1 MPNDRSAPS
10 GWRINEAV
18 RQQAID
24 ELDLVRLR
32 ESGQLDRITD
42 FAAKLFD
49 APIALV
55 SVVERDRQFFPGGT
69 PSGGAYLSDAPRGL
83 VWWVAR
89 PRQFFPGKT
98 GLEDDETPRE
108 VSFCQHA
115 MLGTEIMVVPDATR
129 DDRFADNAL
138 VTGDPNIRFY
148 AGAPLVSAEG
158 VPLGALCII
167 DSAPRAGMTDLQ
179 RQGLTV
185 LADGVMA
192 LFRANRN

>member
-1 MPNDRSAPS
+1 MTDDRSASS
-10 GWRINEAV
+10 GWRIDEVV

-24 ELDLVRLR
+24 ELDLVHLR

-55 SVVERDRQFFPGGT
+55 SLVERE
-69 PSGGAYLSDAPRGL
+69 
-83 VWWVAR
+83 
-89 PRQFFPGKT
+89 RQFFPGKT
-98 GLEDDETPRE
+98 GLDADETPRE

-115 MLGTEIMVVPDATR
+115 MLGTEIMVVPDATQ
-129 DDRFADNAL
+129 DARFADNAL
-138 VTGDPNIRFY
+138 VTGDPDIRFY

-158 VPLGALCII
+158 VPLGALCVI
-167 DSAPRAGMTDLQ
+167 DRMPREGMTDLQ

-185 LADGVMA
+185 LADNVMA

>member
-24 ELDLVRLR
+24 ELDLVHLR
-32 ESGQLDRITD
+32 ENGQLDRITD
-42 FAAKLFD
+42 FAAALFG

-55 SVVERDRQFFPGGT
+55 SLVERDRQFFPG
-69 PSGGAYLSDAPRGL
+69 
-83 VWWVAR
+83 
-89 PRQFFPGKT
+89 KT
-98 GLEDDETPRE
+98 GMEADETSRE

-138 VTGDPNIRFY
+138 VTGDPGIRFY

-158 VPLGALCII
+158 VPLGALCVI
-167 DSAPRAGMTDLQ
+167 DNAPRDGMTDLQ
-179 RQGLTV
+179 RQGLSV

-192 LFRANRN
+192 LFRANRV